1 MKLYESAIERQIAEY
16 LALDG
21 WYTRHFE
28 LNYSER
34 KQLTVGEK
42 GMPDLFAIR
51 YHNLSGT
58 ANVLWIECKRPG
70 GAVRRQQREWR
81 IREESRGA
89 LVVTLGVDFEASLDA
104 FARWYERSGLRRHV
118 LRLDGRIPA

>member
-1 MKLYESAIERQIAEY
+1 MKLYESVIERQISDY
-16 LALDG
+16 LSLDS
-21 WYTRHFE
+21 WFTRHFE

-34 KQLTVGEK
+34 KQLVVGER
-42 GMPDLFAIR
+42 GMPDLLCLR
-51 YHNLSGT
+51 YQPE
-58 ANVLWIECKRPG
+58 ANILWIECKRPG
-70 GAVRRQQREWR
+70 GAVSRWQREWR

-118 LRLDGRIPA
+118 LRLDGRISA

>member
-1 MKLYESAIERQIAEY
+1 MKLYESVIERQISDY
-16 LALDG
+16 LSLDS
-21 WYTRHFE
+21 WFTRHFE

-34 KQLTVGEK
+34 KQLIVGER
-42 GMPDLFAIR
+42 GMPDLLAIR

-118 LRLDGRIPA
+118 LRLDGRISA